1 MFGHL
6 PELLIVLVLALI
18 FFGPEKLPEV
28 AAQAGKMVRELR
40 TAMDSAMSDHD
51 VAVPEDDF
59 ASYYYDSEARSG
71 EATSVPGESPDPAD
85 HAVDYASTGGEWN
98 AFQDTAP
105 DFDMPDMEGSTPDH
119 GDAGAVQIH
128 PEPDLERTHSPR
140 AD

>member
-40 TAMDSAMSDHD
+40 TAMDSAMNDKD

-59 ASYYYDSEARSG
+59 ASYYYDSEAHSG
-71 EATSVPGESPDPAD
+71 EVTAAYDELPDPAD
-85 HAVDYASTGGEWN
+85 QAVDYSSTGGEWN
-98 AFQDTAP
+98 AFQDTVP
-105 DFDMPDMEGSTPDH
+105 DYEVPDAEGSTTDH
-119 GDAGAVQIH
+119 SQAGAVPIH
-128 PEPDLERTHSPR
+128 PDPDLGGTPSSHSE
-140 AD
+140 

>member
-40 TAMDSAMSDHD
+40 TAMDSAMSDQD

-71 EATSVPGESPDPAD
+71 EAAAVHGESPDPAD
-85 HAVDYASTGGEWN
+85 HAVDYSSTGGAWN
-98 AFQDTAP
+98 AFEDAAP
-105 DFDMPDMEGSTPDH
+105 DFEMPEMEGSPPDH
-119 GDAGAVQIH
+119 SEVGAVQIH
-128 PEPDLERTHSPR
+128 PEPDLKRTHPPR
-140 AD
+140 GD

>member
-40 TAMDSAMSDHD
+40 TAMDSAMNDQD

-71 EATSVPGESPDPAD
+71 EAMAAHGELPDPAD
-85 HAVDYASTGGEWN
+85 HTVDYSSTGEAWN
-98 AFQDTAP
+98 AFEDTAP
-105 DFDMPDMEGSTPDH
+105 GFETPDMEGSTPDH
-119 GDAGAVQIH
+119 NDVGAVPI
-128 PEPDLERTHSPR
+128 PPDPDLRRRHSPR
-140 AD
+140 GD